1 MKYFIG
7 IDLGGTNVRTL
18 LVDENGQSYSEVK
31 DATEREKG
39 PDAVTAKIC
48 RQIEAIDYTVCG
60 GIENVEGIGI
70 GVPGPVDVVKGVMIM
85 ASNLPGFEN
94 YPIAEKLST
103 KFNKPVF
110 LDNDANVATLGE
122 FMFGA
127 GKGTENMVFITAS
140 TGIGGGAVINGKLFR
155 GTTGNALEIGHTIVA
170 NEGPRCG
177 CGNIGCAEALG
188 SGTAIGKRA
197 KEAVATNAE
206 TSLKNYENVTSKE
219 VFKEAANGDRVA
231 KNILETSLNYLGIAV
246 ANTITNFDPEKV
258 VIGGGVINGG
268 SIVLDTIRRVV
279 GERALK
285 TFADS
290 CTVEKAVL
298 GGKAGVLGAAA
309 LAITE
314 Q

>member
-1 MKYFIG
+1 MKKKYVVG
-7 IDLGGTNVRTL
+7 VDLGGTKIYTA
-18 LVDENGQSYSEVK
+18 LVDLEGNIIKEKTVETLAFEGENAVMGRII
-31 DATEREKG
+31 DAINYAIREAY
-39 PDAVTAKIC
+39 D
-48 RQIEAIDYTVCG
+48 
-60 GIENVEGIGI
+60 
-70 GVPGPVDVVKGVMIM
+70 
-85 ASNLPGFEN
+85 LPT
-94 YPIAEKLST
+94 Y
-103 KFNKPVF
+103 

-155 GTTGNALEIGHTIVA
+155 GTTGNALEVGHTIVA

-197 KEAVATNAE
+197 KEAVATNVE

>member
-1 MKYFIG
+1 MKKKYVVG
-7 IDLGGTNVRTL
+7 VDLGGTKIYTA
-18 LVDENGQSYSEVK
+18 LVDLEGNIIK
-31 DATEREKG
+31 EK
-39 PDAVTAKIC
+39 
-48 RQIEAIDYTVCG
+48 TVETLAFEG
-60 GIENVEGIGI
+60 ENVVMGRIIDTINYVIDGTEKNLIKSIGI
-70 GVPGPVDVVKGVMIM
+70 GSPGPLDVKNGVIIEN
-85 ASNLPGFEN
+85 SNLPFKNFEIVKTIRET
-94 YPIAEKLST
+94 YDLQT
-103 KFNKPVF
+103 Y

-197 KEAVATNAE
+197 KEAVATNVE

>member
-1 MKYFIG
+1 MKKKYVVG
-7 IDLGGTNVRTL
+7 VDLGGTKIYTA
-18 LVDENGQSYSEVK
+18 LVDLEGNIIKEKAVETLAFEGENAVMGRIIDTINYVIDGSEK
-31 DATEREKG
+31 NLIKS
-39 PDAVTAKIC
+39 
-48 RQIEAIDYTVCG
+48 
-60 GIENVEGIGI
+60 IGI
-70 GVPGPVDVVKGVMIM
+70 GSPGPLDVKNGVIIEN
-85 ASNLPGFEN
+85 SNLPFKNFEIVKTIRET
-94 YPIAEKLST
+94 YDLQT
-103 KFNKPVF
+103 Y

-122 FMFGA
+122 FMFGE

-197 KEAVATNAE
+197 KEAVATNVE

-285 TFADS
+285 TFVDS

>member
-1 MKYFIG
+1 MKKKYVVG
-7 IDLGGTNVRTL
+7 VDLGGTKIYTA
-18 LVDENGQSYSEVK
+18 LVDLEGNIIKEKAVETLAFEGENAVMGRIIDTINYVI
-31 DATEREKG
+31 DGTEKNLI
-39 PDAVTAKIC
+39 KS
-48 RQIEAIDYTVCG
+48 
-60 GIENVEGIGI
+60 IGI
-70 GVPGPVDVVKGVMIM
+70 GSPGPLDVKNGVIIEN
-85 ASNLPGFEN
+85 SNLPFKNFEIVKTIREA
-94 YPIAEKLST
+94 YDLPT
-103 KFNKPVF
+103 Y

-197 KEAVATNAE
+197 KEAVATNVE

-285 TFADS
+285 TFVDS

>member
-1 MKYFIG
+1 MKKKYVVG
-7 IDLGGTNVRTL
+7 VDLGGTKIYTA
-18 LVDENGQSYSEVK
+18 LVDLEGNIIKEKTVETLAFEGENAVMGRII
-31 DATEREKG
+31 DAINYVIDGTEKNLI
-39 PDAVTAKIC
+39 KS
-48 RQIEAIDYTVCG
+48 
-60 GIENVEGIGI
+60 IGI
-70 GVPGPVDVVKGVMIM
+70 GSPGPLDVKNGVIIEN
-85 ASNLPGFEN
+85 SNLPFKNFEIVKTIREA
-94 YPIAEKLST
+94 YDLPT
-103 KFNKPVF
+103 Y

-197 KEAVATNAE
+197 KEAVATNVE

-279 GERALK
+279 GERTLK

>member
-1 MKYFIG
+1 MKKKYVVG
-7 IDLGGTNVRTL
+7 VDLGGTKIYTA
-18 LVDENGQSYSEVK
+18 LVDLEGNIIKEKAVETLAFEGENAVMGRIIDTINYVIDGSEK
-31 DATEREKG
+31 NLIKS
-39 PDAVTAKIC
+39 
-48 RQIEAIDYTVCG
+48 
-60 GIENVEGIGI
+60 IGI
-70 GVPGPVDVVKGVMIM
+70 GSPGPLDVKNGVIIEN
-85 ASNLPGFEN
+85 SNLPFKNFEIVKTIRET
-94 YPIAEKLST
+94 YDLPT
-103 KFNKPVF
+103 Y

-197 KEAVATNAE
+197 KEAVATNVE

-285 TFADS
+285 TFVDS

>member
-1 MKYFIG
+1 MKKKYVVG
-7 IDLGGTNVRTL
+7 VDLGGTKIYTA
-18 LVDENGQSYSEVK
+18 LVDLEGNIIKEKAVETLAFEGENAVMGRIIDTINYVIDGSEK
-31 DATEREKG
+31 NLIKS
-39 PDAVTAKIC
+39 
-48 RQIEAIDYTVCG
+48 
-60 GIENVEGIGI
+60 IGI
-70 GVPGPVDVVKGVMIM
+70 GSPGPLDVKNGVIIEN
-85 ASNLPGFEN
+85 SNLPFKNFEIVKTIRET
-94 YPIAEKLST
+94 YDLPT
-103 KFNKPVF
+103 Y

-155 GTTGNALEIGHTIVA
+155 GTTGNALEVGHTIVA

-197 KEAVATNAE
+197 KEAVATNVE

>member
-1 MKYFIG
+1 MKKKYVVG
-7 IDLGGTNVRTL
+7 VDLGGTKIYTA
-18 LVDENGQSYSEVK
+18 LVDLEGNIIKEKAVETLAFEGENAVMGRIIDTINYVIDGSEK
-31 DATEREKG
+31 NLIKS
-39 PDAVTAKIC
+39 
-48 RQIEAIDYTVCG
+48 
-60 GIENVEGIGI
+60 IGI
-70 GVPGPVDVVKGVMIM
+70 GSPGPLDVKNGVIIEN
-85 ASNLPGFEN
+85 SNLPFKNFEIVKTIREA
-94 YPIAEKLST
+94 YDLPT
-103 KFNKPVF
+103 Y

-197 KEAVATNAE
+197 KEAVATNVE

-285 TFADS
+285 TFVDS

>member
-1 MKYFIG
+1 MKKKYVVG
-7 IDLGGTNVRTL
+7 VDLGGTKIYTA
-18 LVDENGQSYSEVK
+18 LVDLEGNIIKEKTVETLAFEGENAVMVRIIDTINYVIDG
-31 DATEREKG
+31 TEKNLI
-39 PDAVTAKIC
+39 KS
-48 RQIEAIDYTVCG
+48 
-60 GIENVEGIGI
+60 IGI
-70 GVPGPVDVVKGVMIM
+70 GSPGPLDVKNGVIIEN
-85 ASNLPGFEN
+85 SNLPFKNFEIVKTIRET
-94 YPIAEKLST
+94 YDLPT
-103 KFNKPVF
+103 Y

-155 GTTGNALEIGHTIVA
+155 GTTGNALEVGHTIVA

-197 KEAVATNAE
+197 KEAVATNVE

-314 Q
+314 

>member
-1 MKYFIG
+1 
-7 IDLGGTNVRTL
+7 
-18 LVDENGQSYSEVK
+18 
-31 DATEREKG
+31 
-39 PDAVTAKIC
+39 
-48 RQIEAIDYTVCG
+48 
-60 GIENVEGIGI
+60 
-70 GVPGPVDVVKGVMIM
+70 
-85 ASNLPGFEN
+85 
-94 YPIAEKLST
+94 
-103 KFNKPVF
+103 
-110 LDNDANVATLGE
+110 
-122 FMFGA
+122 MFGA

-197 KEAVATNAE
+197 KEAVDTNVE

-285 TFADS
+285 TFVDS

>member
-1 MKYFIG
+1 MKKKYVVG
-7 IDLGGTNVRTL
+7 VDLGGTKIYTA
-18 LVDENGQSYSEVK
+18 LVDLEGNIIKEKAVETLAFEGENAVMGRIIDTINYVIDGSEK
-31 DATEREKG
+31 NLIKS
-39 PDAVTAKIC
+39 
-48 RQIEAIDYTVCG
+48 
-60 GIENVEGIGI
+60 IGI
-70 GVPGPVDVVKGVMIM
+70 GSPGPLDVKNGVIIEN
-85 ASNLPGFEN
+85 SNLPFKNFEIVKTIRET
-94 YPIAEKLST
+94 YDLPT
-103 KFNKPVF
+103 Y

-197 KEAVATNAE
+197 KEAVATNVE

-219 VFKEAANGDRVA
+219 VFKEAVNGDRVA

-285 TFADS
+285 TFVDS

>member
-1 MKYFIG
+1 MKYYIG

-110 LDNDANVATLGE
+110 LDNDANVAGL
-122 FMFGA
+122 
-127 GKGTENMVFITAS
+127 
-140 TGIGGGAVINGKLFR
+140 
-155 GTTGNALEIGHTIVA
+155 
-170 NEGPRCG
+170 
-177 CGNIGCAEALG
+177 AEAELLPVSNTVSSGIAQLERIQDAGVFQTGRFIIQIDGVGQAFCYFQVFPNVACVVGLG
-188 SGTAIGKRA
+188 CSDACFFIFCFFFLGQWDVSFVFPVA
-197 KEAVATNAE
+197 AVADDW
-206 TSLKNYENVTSKE
+206 
-219 VFKEAANGDRVA
+219 DR
-231 KNILETSLNYLGIAV
+231 
-246 ANTITNFDPEKV
+246 
-258 VIGGGVINGG
+258 
-268 SIVLDTIRRVV
+268 IR
-279 GERALK
+279 
-285 TFADS
+285 
-290 CTVEKAVL
+290 
-298 GGKAGVLGAAA
+298 
-309 LAITE
+309 
-314 Q
+314 

>member
-1 MKYFIG
+1 MKKKYVVG
-7 IDLGGTNVRTL
+7 VDLGGTKIYTA
-18 LVDENGQSYSEVK
+18 LVDLEGNIIKEKAVETLAFEGENAVMGRIIDTINYVI
-31 DATEREKG
+31 DGTEKNLI
-39 PDAVTAKIC
+39 KS
-48 RQIEAIDYTVCG
+48 
-60 GIENVEGIGI
+60 IGI
-70 GVPGPVDVVKGVMIM
+70 GSPGPLDVKNGVIIEN
-85 ASNLPGFEN
+85 SNLPFKNFEIVKTIRET
-94 YPIAEKLST
+94 YDLPT
-103 KFNKPVF
+103 Y

-197 KEAVATNAE
+197 KEAVATNVE

-285 TFADS
+285 TFVDS

-314 Q
+314 

>member
-1 MKYFIG
+1 MKKKYVVG
-7 IDLGGTNVRTL
+7 VDLGGTKIYTA
-18 LVDENGQSYSEVK
+18 LVDLEGNIIKEKAVETLAFEGENAVMGRIIDTINYVIDGSEK
-31 DATEREKG
+31 NLIKS
-39 PDAVTAKIC
+39 
-48 RQIEAIDYTVCG
+48 
-60 GIENVEGIGI
+60 IGI
-70 GVPGPVDVVKGVMIM
+70 GSPGPLDVKNGVIIEN
-85 ASNLPGFEN
+85 SNLPFKNFEIVKTIRET
-94 YPIAEKLST
+94 YDLPT
-103 KFNKPVF
+103 Y

-140 TGIGGGAVINGKLFR
+140 TGIGGGAVIHGKLFR

-197 KEAVATNAE
+197 KEAVATNVE

-285 TFADS
+285 TFVDS

>member
-1 MKYFIG
+1 MKKKYVVG
-7 IDLGGTNVRTL
+7 VDLGGTKIYTA
-18 LVDENGQSYSEVK
+18 LVDLEGNIIKEKTVETLAFEGENAVMRRII
-31 DATEREKG
+31 DAINYVIDGTEKNLI
-39 PDAVTAKIC
+39 KS
-48 RQIEAIDYTVCG
+48 
-60 GIENVEGIGI
+60 IGI
-70 GVPGPVDVVKGVMIM
+70 GSPGPLDVKNGVIIEN
-85 ASNLPGFEN
+85 SNLPFKNFEIVKTIREA
-94 YPIAEKLST
+94 YDLPT
-103 KFNKPVF
+103 Y

-197 KEAVATNAE
+197 KEAVATNVE